1 MLVAGAENVSR
12 DWYWLADSVNFAVI
26 AAALLGFYILF
37 NTIFRKIRYVKSLG
51 TIALLVLLVYECGS
65 VALERT
71 GQYSWEMVGEGG
83 PVIQELVY
91 PTNNRL
97 ELQEFIYPAQW
108 HSVNRQYRI
117 PFDWDAMFSKQAIWL
132 SLTNNSMFLLQ
143 KDFARYARK
152 KYSCEPTRNC
162 RLEAGSSFVLYPHD
176 GKENLRSVGSDRFFD
191 APVKVTKSSS
201 SPNELKTV
209 CSALL
214 IVRDPEGSTKL
225 PDEVRFRQLGTST
238 DRASEGY
245 FSAVFKS
252 SYSGENLLVSQYD
265 FEDCLKGMT
274 NDSKLPLT
282 SDYSAIEEDV
292 FVVFLED
299 PNMDFVVP
307 LESHNPNSI
316 RLLARTHD
324 KSLLLRKENYHPN
337 WNLTVN
343 SAPHKIDRTSENFQ
357 IISLDP
363 GLNDLV
369 FSYESI
375 YDLLHKITQKGLLF
389 LYFFMIVVLGF
400 NKSGT
405 RRMGL

>member
-1 MLVAGAENVSR
+1 
-12 DWYWLADSVNFAVI
+12 
-26 AAALLGFYILF
+26 
-37 NTIFRKIRYVKSLG
+37 
-51 TIALLVLLVYECGS
+51 
-65 VALERT
+65 
-71 GQYSWEMVGEGG
+71 
-83 PVIQELVY
+83 
-91 PTNNRL
+91 
-97 ELQEFIYPAQW
+97 
-108 HSVNRQYRI
+108 
-117 PFDWDAMFSKQAIWL
+117 
-132 SLTNNSMFLLQ
+132 MFLLQ
-143 KDFARYARK
+143 KDFARHARK

-191 APVKVTKSSS
+191 APLKVTKSSS
-201 SPNELKTV
+201 SPNELKAI

-225 PDEVRFRQLGTST
+225 PDELRFRQLGGST
-238 DRASEGY
+238 DRASEAY
-245 FSAVFKS
+245 FSAVSKG

-274 NDSKLPLT
+274 NDSKLLLT
-282 SDYSAIEEDV
+282 IDNPPIEGDV
-292 FVVFLED
+292 RIILLED
-299 PNMDFVVP
+299 PGLDFVVP

-337 WNLTVN
+337 WDLTVN

-357 IISLDP
+357 VISLDP

-369 FSYESI
+369 FNYASI
-375 YDLLHKITQKGLLF
+375 YDLLHKVTQKGLFF

-400 NKSGT
+400 YKGGL
-405 RRMGL
+405 RKMGF